1 MVSMQKIRQY
11 FPSLSKFQLD
21 QFEQL
26 KMLYEQHNADVNVIS
41 RKDMDML
48 YLHHVL
54 HSLTLTAFLQ
64 WPASTKVL
72 DLGTGGGFPAIPL
85 AIYFPEVQFTAIDG
99 TGKKIKV
106 VRSIASSIG
115 LKNLDAQQ
123 MRAES
128 CKEKFHFIVSRAVT
142 DLAQLSIYARPLLF
156 KKSIAAMPNGLVAY
170 KGGDL
175 KDELNSISSR
185 AYLETWSIYDKFPE
199 EYFIEKKLIYIQ
211 YDL

>member
-1 MVSMQKIRQY
+1 MDKIRTY
-11 FPSLSKFQLD
+11 FPGLSSRKLD
-21 QFEQL
+21 QLEQL
-26 KMLYEQHNADVNVIS
+26 KTLYEQHNADVNVIS
-41 RKDMDML
+41 RKDLDML

-54 HSLTLTAFLQ
+54 HSLTLCAFLQ

-99 TGKKIKV
+99 TGKKINV
-106 VRSIASSIG
+106 VRAIASSIG
-115 LKNLDAQQ
+115 LKNLEAHHL
-123 MRAES
+123 RAES
-128 CKEKFHFIVSRAVT
+128 CKEKFHFVVSRAVT
-142 DLAQLSIYARPLLF
+142 DLAHLSIYARPLLL
-156 KKSIAAMPNGLVAY
+156 KKSIAAIPNGLIAY

-199 EYFIEKKLIYIQ
+199 EYFMEKKLIYIQ
-211 YDL
+211 FDL